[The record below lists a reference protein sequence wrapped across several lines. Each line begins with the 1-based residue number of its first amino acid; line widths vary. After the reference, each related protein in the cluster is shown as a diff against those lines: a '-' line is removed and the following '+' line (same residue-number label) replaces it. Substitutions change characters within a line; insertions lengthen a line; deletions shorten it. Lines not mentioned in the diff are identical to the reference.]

1 MHSRIAYPW
10 FKFEVRSDEHITG
23 EDIYFFERCSEV
35 GIRPLA
41 LPQLL
46 CSHHRTVDLLGLYK
60 ELRVLRREKKL
71 RQAA

>member
-1 MHSRIAYPW
+1 VHSRIAYPW
-10 FKFEVRSDEHITG
+10 FKFEVRSDGHMAG
-23 EDIYFFERCSEV
+23 EDIYFFERCAEV

-46 CSHHRTVDLLGLYK
+46 CSHHRAVDLLDLYQ
-60 ELRVLRREKKL
+60 EIRALRREQKL

>member
-1 MHSRIAYPW
+1 M
-10 FKFEVRSDEHITG
+10 TG
-23 EDIYFFERCSEV
+23 EDIYFFERWAEV

-46 CSHHRTVDLLGLYK
+46 CPHHRAVDLLDLYH
-60 ELRVLRREKKL
+60 ELRALRREKKL

>member
-1 MHSRIAYPW
+1 MHSRIAIPW
-10 FKFEVRSDEHITG
+10 FKFDVRSDGHMTG

-35 GIRPLA
+35 GIRPVA

-46 CSHHRTVDLLGLYK
+46 CSHHRAVDLLDSYH
-60 ELRVLRREKKL
+60 ELRALRREKKL

>member
-1 MHSRIAYPW
+1 M
-10 FKFEVRSDEHITG
+10 RSDGHMTG
-23 EDIYFFERCSEV
+23 EDIYFFERWAEV

-46 CSHHRTVDLLGLYK
+46 CPHHRAVDLLDLYH
-60 ELRVLRREKKL
+60 ELRALRREKKL